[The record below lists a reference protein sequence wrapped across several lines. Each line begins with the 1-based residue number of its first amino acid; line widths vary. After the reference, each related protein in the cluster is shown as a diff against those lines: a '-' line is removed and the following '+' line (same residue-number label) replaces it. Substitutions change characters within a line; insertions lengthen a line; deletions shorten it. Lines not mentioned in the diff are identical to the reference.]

1 MYKEVIVII
10 GSVFLPII
18 YIYIIK
24 FPTLFERY
32 TKLKMVK
39 PFNCGFCL
47 SFWISLISLSLKTN
61 FVDSIFISSIVPFIY
76 LYVEDSLT
84 NKFIL

>member
-1 MYKEVIVII
+1 MYQEMYLVI
-10 GSVFLPII
+10 GSVFIPMI

-24 FPTLFERY
+24 IPSLFTKY
-32 TKLKMVK
+32 TGKKMVK

-61 FVDSIFISSIVPFIY
+61 FIDSIFISSAVPFIY
-76 LYVEDSLT
+76 LWAEDFIT
-84 NKFIL
+84 NKFYL

>member
-1 MYKEVIVII
+1 MYQEISLII
-10 GSVFLPII
+10 GSIFLPII

-24 FPTLFERY
+24 FPLLFEKY
-32 TKLKMVK
+32 TRIKMVK

-47 SFWISLISLSLKTN
+47 SFWTALISLSIKTN
-61 FVDSIFISSIVPFIY
+61 FIDSIFISSAIPFIY
-76 LYVEDSLT
+76 LYVEDLIT

>member
-1 MYKEVIVII
+1 MYQEISIII

-24 FPTLFERY
+24 FPVKFEKY

-47 SFWISLISLSLKTN
+47 SFWVALISLSLKTN
-61 FVDSIFISSIVPFIY
+61 FIDSIFISSAVPFIY
-76 LYVEDSLT
+76 LWVEDLLT
-84 NKFIL
+84 NKFML